1 MYNVDGSRNSFHCFF
16 SGCHK
21 RLRKLNHEEFT
32 LKYRPEFAFNC
43 MQARTRKNFKTF
55 DRTFVGGGSKEVTSP
70 HHQPESRSVELSD
83 IAFKWN
89 QFPNV
94 MINAESVRKGT
105 FFSQS
110 AMILLTVSKNS
121 LWYGE
126 LDFLPRSTWL
136 YNGCISRPGLEARWH
151 FFLLFFLTKLFFFI
165 INWRVSLPELK

>member
-1 MYNVDGSRNSFHCFF
+1 MYNVDGSGNSFHCFF

-43 MQARTRKNFKTF
+43 MQAKTGKNFKTF
-55 DRTFVGGGSKEVTSP
+55 DRTFGGGGGWGSKEVTSP

-89 QFPNV
+89 EFPNV

-105 FFSQS
+105 FLSQS
-110 AMILLTVSKNS
+110 AMILLAVSKNS

-136 YNGCISRPGLEARWH
+136 YNGCMSRPGLEARWH
-151 FFLLFFLTKLFFFI
+151 FFLLFFFDETFFFH
-165 INWRVSLPELK
+165 N

>member
-1 MYNVDGSRNSFHCFF
+1 MKNLLWNTVQNLPLIACKPRQEKILNHLTGF
-16 SGCHK
+16 SG
-21 RLRKLNHEEFT
+21 
-32 LKYRPEFAFNC
+32 
-43 MQARTRKNFKTF
+43 
-55 DRTFVGGGSKEVTSP
+55 GGESKEVTSP
-70 HHQPESRSVELSD
+70 YHQPESRSVELSD

-89 QFPNV
+89 EFPNV

-136 YNGCISRPGLEARWH
+136 YNGCMSRPGLEARWH

>member
-1 MYNVDGSRNSFHCFF
+1 MKNLLWNTVQNLPLIACKPRQEKNLKHLTGL
-16 SGCHK
+16 SG
-21 RLRKLNHEEFT
+21 
-32 LKYRPEFAFNC
+32 
-43 MQARTRKNFKTF
+43 
-55 DRTFVGGGSKEVTSP
+55 GGRGSKEVTSP

-89 QFPNV
+89 EFPNV

-136 YNGCISRPGLEARWH
+136 YIGCMSRPGLEARWH

>member
-43 MQARTRKNFKTF
+43 MQAKTRKKFKTF
-55 DRTFVGGGSKEVTSP
+55 DRTFVGIGSKEVTSP

-89 QFPNV
+89 EFPNV

-110 AMILLTVSKNS
+110 ATILLTVSKNS

-136 YNGCISRPGLEARWH
+136 YNGRYVTTRLRSKMT
-151 FFLLFFLTKLFFFI
+151 LLSPFFFDETFFFH
-165 INWRVSLPELK
+165 N

>member
-32 LKYRPEFAFNC
+32 LKYRPEFAC
-43 MQARTRKNFKTF
+43 KPRQEKNLKHLTGLS
-55 DRTFVGGGSKEVTSP
+55 GGGGWGSKEVTSP

-89 QFPNV
+89 EFPNV
-94 MINAESVRKGT
+94 MINAESVRKDT

-151 FFLLFFLTKLFFFI
+151 FFPPFFLTKLFFFI

>member
-32 LKYRPEFAFNC
+32 LKYRPEFAFNLKHL
-43 MQARTRKNFKTF
+43 TRLS
-55 DRTFVGGGSKEVTSP
+55 GGGRWSKEVTSP
-70 HHQPESRSVELSD
+70 HHQLESRSVDLSD
-83 IAFKWN
+83 IASKWN

-126 LDFLPRSTWL
+126 HDFLPRSTWL
-136 YNGCISRPGLEARWH
+136 YNGCMSRPGLEARWH
-151 FFLLFFLTKLFFFI
+151 FFLLFFWRNFFF
-165 INWRVSLPELK
+165 S

>member
-1 MYNVDGSRNSFHCFF
+1 MKNLLWNTVQNLPLIACKPRQEKNLKHLTGL
-16 SGCHK
+16 SG
-21 RLRKLNHEEFT
+21 
-32 LKYRPEFAFNC
+32 
-43 MQARTRKNFKTF
+43 
-55 DRTFVGGGSKEVTSP
+55 GGGGRGSKEVTSP

-89 QFPNV
+89 EFPNV

-136 YNGCISRPGLEARWH
+136 YNGCMSRPGLEARWH
-151 FFLLFFLTKLFFFI
+151 FFLLFFDETFFFI

>member
-43 MQARTRKNFKTF
+43 MQAKTRKNFKTL
-55 DRTFVGGGSKEVTSP
+55 DRTFVGIGSKEVKSP

-89 QFPNV
+89 EFPNV

-105 FFSQS
+105 FLVKVQWFSLPYQK
-110 AMILLTVSKNS
+110 IHYDTVS
-121 LWYGE
+121 LIFCQGRC
-126 LDFLPRSTWL
+126 DFTSDVCHDP
-136 YNGCISRPGLEARWH
+136 A
-151 FFLLFFLTKLFFFI
+151 
-165 INWRVSLPELK
+165 